1 MFKIEISED
10 RSPDRRRPDPVVAR
24 QGVFAELEAAELS
37 PAEIAR
43 PVVLA
48 EAQAA
53 RQARPARYWLPEDVL
68 KYLTKIY
75 GRFTNPFRKP
85 NNKGRR

>member
-24 QGVFAELEAAELS
+24 VGVFAELEAAELS

-43 PVVLA
+43 PVEIAAA
-48 EAQAA
+48 EAA
-53 RQARPARYWLPEDVL
+53 RQARPARFWLPEDVL

-75 GRFTNPFRKP
+75 GRFTNPFRSPTK
-85 NNKGRR
+85 RRR